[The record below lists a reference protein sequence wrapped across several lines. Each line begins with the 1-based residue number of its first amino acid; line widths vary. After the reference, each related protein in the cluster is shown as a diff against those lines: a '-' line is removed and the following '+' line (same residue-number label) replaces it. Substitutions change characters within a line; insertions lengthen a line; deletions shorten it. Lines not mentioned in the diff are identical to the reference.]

1 MPNCC
6 AMVPIGASLDSSR
19 RMASALNS
27 GLNCRRRRRAIVDSS
42 AHCAPSE
49 VSTKTDQFHLP
60 FVLCLCPL
68 SFALC
73 PLPFALC
80 PLSFALCPL
89 SFALSLSPRPI
100 QQHPHR
106 QPPQP
111 DAGQKR
117 PIRDQHCGRA
127 APSGLA
133 VHQEELAEDAEEHE
147 RD

>member
-89 SFALSLSPRPI
+89 PFVLCRLPFVLCSLPFVLALLLLRPEQLLPPGVPVLPRILRVWRVP
-100 QQHPHR
+100 
-106 QPPQP
+106 
-111 DAGQKR
+111 
-117 PIRDQHCGRA
+117 
-127 APSGLA
+127 GLRGGGLRWA
-133 VHQEELAEDAEEHE
+133 
-147 RD
+147 RS

>member
-73 PLPFALC
+73 PLPFFLC
-80 PLSFALCPL
+80 PLPFALCPL
-89 SFALSLSPRPI
+89 PFVLCPLPFLYPHGRYNNTPTVNPHSPTQARSGRSVTSI
-100 QQHPHR
+100 AAGL
-106 QPPQP
+106 PPP
-111 DAGQKR
+111 ASR
-117 PIRDQHCGRA
+117 CTR
-127 APSGLA
+127 
-133 VHQEELAEDAEEHE
+133 
-147 RD
+147 